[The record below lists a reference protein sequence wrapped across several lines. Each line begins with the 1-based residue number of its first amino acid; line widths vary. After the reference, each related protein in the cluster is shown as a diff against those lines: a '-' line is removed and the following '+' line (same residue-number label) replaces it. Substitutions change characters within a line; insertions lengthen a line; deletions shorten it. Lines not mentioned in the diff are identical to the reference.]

1 MLFMAL
7 LVVLLPVRKLN
18 LNRKQLMIGTIVG
31 LAVILLIGINIIP
44 VIKNAVGFNNNMTAD
59 EDLDAWNTLP
69 YALQN
74 IENTFHVF
82 LRTIFGYT
90 GEYLYNTFGE
100 VVGKGRYNYLD
111 TFTGFPGM
119 RIGIVVLMIM
129 ALEDTGK
136 NLLPRVKRCI
146 AVGITG

>member
-1 MLFMAL
+1 M
-7 LVVLLPVRKLN
+7 
-18 LNRKQLMIGTIVG
+18 
-31 LAVILLIGINIIP
+31 
-44 VIKNAVGFNNNMTAD
+44 
-59 EDLDAWNTLP
+59 
-69 YALQN
+69 Y
-74 IENTFHVF
+74 F

-136 NLLPRVKRCI
+136 ICCPV
-146 AVGITG
+146 